1 MMRKVSNLP
10 LLFVVV
16 LALLGSWSCSLSQPG
31 NEASYYPGNLRIEKG
46 RHLSTKERE
55 VEARFARYLEDHT
68 EQAIARYQEQF
79 GKEINTDNAREL
91 SKDYA
96 PGGIEATDSQTKT
109 ARATWSNAVHEPASA
124 LVKEIYKRE
133 LKKPAGPRQLDWV
146 VFTAGGTAAGKTTA
160 IKAVPGV
167 AKVVQAAQ
175 IIYDSTLSSL
185 RSSPEKITQALEAG
199 KKVSIIYVHRDPVEA
214 FVNGSLSQPDRMG
227 RTIPLEVFLGTYI
240 GAPKVVLQLAG
251 KYKGDPRVAISV
263 IDNSRGRGKA
273 VVADLDFLSRVADQY
288 GAADLRAK
296 LTQGLEDAYEKGKRG
311 EKGGI
316 SETVYRAFKGDA
328 AK

>member
-1 MMRKVSNLP
+1 MMRKASNLP

-16 LALLGSWSCSLSQPG
+16 LALLGSWSCSLSQAG
-31 NEASYYPGNLRIEKG
+31 DEVSYYPGNLRIEKG
-46 RHLSTKERE
+46 KHLSAKERE

-199 KKVSIIYVHRDPVEA
+199 KQVSIIYVHRDPVEA